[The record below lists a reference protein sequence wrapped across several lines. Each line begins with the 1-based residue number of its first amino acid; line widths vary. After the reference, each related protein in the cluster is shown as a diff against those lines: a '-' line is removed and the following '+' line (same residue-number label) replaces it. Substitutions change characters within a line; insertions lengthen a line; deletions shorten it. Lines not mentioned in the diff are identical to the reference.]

1 MKKPEND
8 YEALV
13 LGLQLALTAPDDDKA
28 DEIVREVESMIA
40 RSDLS
45 EIDVARAKREADK
58 WFNETRKTHD

>member
-13 LGLQLALTAPDDDKA
+13 LGLQLALTAPDDEKA
-28 DEIVREVESMIA
+28 EEIVREVETMIA

-45 EIDVARAKREADK
+45 EIDVARAKREADEWWK
-58 WFNETRKTHD
+58 QTRETYE